1 MESIPQKSLPDMHGE
16 LTLNPAHT
24 LAENRSDCV
33 RCDRRNGEDS
43 MVQCDTCQTWWH
55 FACAGVTDSINDR
68 SWSCPKCQVDDLG
81 SSVSHSRR
89 SRASNS
95 SVKSARVNLQ
105 LEKLEELQAMK
116 EKFIEEKYKL
126 LESQLEDENE
136 SIRSKRSR
144 VSKKSSLDKV
154 ANWVSKCA
162 EQKDDVNVPT
172 STDTE
177 SPLPPAHSDQSVVNV
192 RIDSEHV
199 PGEVQFPIGINQQSP
214 LKHPS
219 LPKQR
224 SAPTVTATKPA
235 LEYTKTDSNQGDDL
249 AKRSVFNKLTGT
261 VPLAQSTPGYP
272 SFAPA
277 TLVLPAASL
286 PTAVSKPTVVPSTPV
301 YSLASAH
308 KYTVTGLFPSALSSM
323 PSGVAPYQLAS
334 IPENSSTEPI
344 IPQPAIPS
352 HQFSHH
358 QGNLASTLISATTPP
373 PMFQAAPIL
382 PPVSAPYHLPTY
394 PVVPSMFQS
403 THASAPAPA
412 LGPVSATS
420 PAIASTSASSLVP
433 PSAPAAPPASFI
445 REVSFPQPPVMM
457 ITFNI

>member
-1 MESIPQKSLPDMHGE
+1 MESIPQKSLPDMHCE
-16 LTLNPAHT
+16 LTLNPSHT
-24 LAENRSDCV
+24 LDENRSDCV

-89 SRASNS
+89 SRTSNS

-126 LESQLEDENE
+126 LESQLEGENE

-144 VSKKSSLDKV
+144 VSKQTSLDKV
-154 ANWVSKCA
+154 ANWVNKCA

-172 STDTE
+172 STNTE
-177 SPLPPAHSDQSVVNV
+177 SPLPPAHSGQSVANA

-199 PGEVQFPIGINQQSP
+199 PDEVQLPDGENQQSP

-224 SAPTVTATKPA
+224 SAPPATCIKPA
-235 LEYTKTDSNQGDDL
+235 VEYTKTGPNQGDDP

-277 TLVLPAASL
+277 TLVLPTSSV
-286 PTAVSKPTVVPSTPV
+286 PTVVSKPSAVPSIAPV
-301 YSLASAH
+301 YSFASAH
-308 KYTVTGLFPSALSSM
+308 KATVTGSVSAPPPPSVVL
-323 PSGVAPYQLAS
+323 APPL
-334 IPENSSTEPI
+334 
-344 IPQPAIPS
+344 IPQPAVPS
-352 HQFSHH
+352 HQFRHH
-358 QGNLASTLISATTPP
+358 QESLPSTLISAPIPP
-373 PMFQAAPIL
+373 PMFQAAPTF
-382 PPVSAPYHLPTY
+382 PPVSVPYHLPTY
-394 PVVPSMFQS
+394 PVVPSMLQAP
-403 THASAPAPA
+403 HASAPAPA
-412 LGPVSATS
+412 LGPVPGTS

-433 PSAPAAPPASFI
+433 PSVPAAQPASLV
-445 REVSFPQPPVMM
+445 REVSFPQPPVMT